1 MLNDYEILTTDE
13 VMDFL
18 GIGRNT
24 IYELLND
31 KKIKAFKIG
40 KVWKIP
46 RKSLDEY
53 INSECKQ

>member
-1 MLNDYEILTTDE
+1 MYNDYEILNTDE
-13 VMDFL
+13 VMDYL

-24 IYELLND
+24 MYELLKE

-46 RKSLDEY
+46 KEALDEY
-53 INSECKQ
+53 VTRECE